1 MYKTDSFT
9 SKILLVPFILI
20 SKTNM
25 NSVIDA
31 NTNLVEDVLKRK
43 DESTIL
49 MQCLDDIVASSS
61 SLARELGLPSHSN
74 TK

>member
-9 SKILLVPFILI
+9 SKILLVPFFLI

-43 DESTIL
+43 DESGIL
-49 MQCLDDIVASSS
+49 MQCLDDIAASSS
-61 SLARELGLPSHSN
+61 SLAQELGLPSHSN